1 MPKHES
7 YTTLT
12 KGQTFYFLTGEN
24 EGTKAKVTRVRCNKY
39 DSYVEFEGHDGV
51 RHVSGQIR
59 FSEVFQNRDLI
70 TRVPTDAQRV
80 AFAKALAKRVA
91 EYAEKMEEEQREKAH
106 AKAFVEAH
114 RAEVDAPLVW
124 SEPRRSVGRK
134 GRIVRYTSTATRKVF
149 RGTGFNIRLEDDTR
163 EVCTDLH
170 LQADDSTYD
179 EATDC
184 WVHTDSWVV
193 SGSGAYGLMDLETGL
208 AYFQCLERALKELN
222 DLSAQEP
229 NAPVAVEEAVAV

>member
-1 MPKHES
+1 MPKHDS

-39 DSYVEFEGHDGV
+39 LTHVKYEGHNGLRVITGEVSFSKLRGDA
-51 RHVSGQIR
+51 HVITNPT
-59 FSEVFQNRDLI
+59 SEQMLKFV
-70 TRVPTDAQRV
+70 
-80 AFAKALAKRVA
+80 KATAKRVA
-91 EYAEKMEEEQREKAH
+91 EYAEEMEEAQKEKAH
-106 AKAFVEAH
+106 AKAFRGAH

-124 SEPRRSVGRK
+124 SEPVRWVGAEGK
-134 GRIVRYTSTATRKVF
+134 VVTYTSTAAKKVF
-149 RGTGFNIRLEDDTR
+149 RGTGFDIRVETERLE
-163 EVCTDLH
+163 V
-170 LQADDSTYD
+170 
-179 EATDC
+179 EAQLFLE
-184 WVHTDSWVV
+184 TDSDYDVDSGIWVWTKKWV
-193 SGSGAYGLMDLETGL
+193 IRTGGYRADIDRAL

>member
-24 EGTKAKVTRVRCNKY
+24 EGTKAKVTRVRCNKW
-39 DSYVEFEGHDGV
+39 DSYVEFEGHNGV
-51 RHVSGQIR
+51 SVITGEIR
-59 FSEVFQNRDLI
+59 FSETFQRKDLI
-70 TRVPTDAQRV
+70 TLAPTDAQRV
-80 AFAKALAKRVA
+80 AFAKALAKRAA
-91 EYAEKMEEEQREKAH
+91 EWAEELEEARKEIAH
-106 AKAFVEAH
+106 AKAFRGAH

-124 SEPRRSVGRK
+124 SEPVRTVGA
-134 GRIVRYTSTATRKVF
+134 GGQVVTYTSTAVEKVF
-149 RGTGFNIRLEDDTR
+149 RGTGFDIRVETERR
-163 EVCTDLH
+163 EVEVQLFLEIDHDYDVDSGDWVRTKKWVIRTGGYR
-170 LQADDSTYD
+170 ADIDR
-179 EATDC
+179 A
-184 WVHTDSWVV
+184 
-193 SGSGAYGLMDLETGL
+193 L

>member
-39 DSYVEFEGHDGV
+39 DSYVEFEGHNGV
-51 RHVSGQIR
+51 SVIRGQIR
-59 FSEVFQNRDLI
+59 FSEVFQNKDLI
-70 TRVPTDAQRV
+70 TLAPTDAQRV
-80 AFAKALAKRVA
+80 AFAKALAKRATEWA
-91 EYAEKMEEEQREKAH
+91 EELEEARKEIAH
-106 AKAFVEAH
+106 AKAFEEAH

-124 SEPRRSVGRK
+124 SEPVRRVGWDGRSVT
-134 GRIVRYTSTATRKVF
+134 YTSTAKQNVF
-149 RGTGFNIRLEDDTR
+149 RGSGFDIRVETVRR
-163 EVCTDLH
+163 EVEVQLILTRD
-170 LQADDSTYD
+170 TEYR
-179 EATDC
+179 T
-184 WVHTDSWVV
+184 T
-193 SGSGAYGLMDLETGL
+193 ETGL
-208 AYFQCLERALKELN
+208 PTFVEVVRWEVRADANRMDLDRALAHYRCLEQALKELN

>member
-7 YTTLT
+7 YATLT

-51 RHVSGQIR
+51 SVIRGQIR
-59 FSEVFQNRDLI
+59 FSEVFQNEDLI
-70 TRVPTDAQRV
+70 TLAPTDAQRV

-91 EYAEKMEEEQREKAH
+91 EYAEEMEEAQKEIAH
-106 AKAFVEAH
+106 AKAFRGAH
-114 RAEVDAPLVW
+114 RAEVEAPLVW
-124 SEPRRSVGRK
+124 SEPVRTVGAEGK
-134 GRIVRYTSTATRKVF
+134 VVTYTSTAVEKVF
-149 RGTGFNIRLEDDTR
+149 RGTGFDIRVETERR
-163 EVCTDLH
+163 EV
-170 LQADDSTYD
+170 
-179 EATDC
+179 EAQLFLE
-184 WVHTDSWVV
+184 TDSDYNEDSGLYVWAKKWVIRT
-193 SGSGAYGLMDLETGL
+193 GSYRADIDRAL

-222 DLSAQEP
+222 DLSALEP

>member
-24 EGTKAKVTRVRCNKY
+24 EGTKAKVTKVRCNKY
-39 DSYVEFEGHDGV
+39 ATYVEYEGHNGV
-51 RHVSGQIR
+51 RNVSGEIR
-59 FSEVFQNRDLI
+59 FSEVFQNRDSI

-91 EYAEKMEEEQREKAH
+91 EYAEEMEEAQNEKAH
-106 AKAFVEAH
+106 AKAFRGAH

-124 SEPRRSVGRK
+124 SEPVRTVGA
-134 GRIVRYTSTATRKVF
+134 GGQVVTYTSTAVEKVF
-149 RGTGFNIRLEDDTR
+149 RGTGFDIRVEAERR
-163 EVCTDLH
+163 EV
-170 LQADDSTYD
+170 
-179 EATDC
+179 EAQ
-184 WVHTDSWVV
+184 
-193 SGSGAYGLMDLETGL
+193 LFLETDADYNEDSGLWVSAKKWVIRTGGYRADIDRAL

-229 NAPVAVEEAVAV
+229 NAPVAVEEAVTV

>member
-24 EGTKAKVTRVRCNKY
+24 EGTKAKVTKVRCNKY
-39 DSYVEFEGHDGV
+39 ATYVEYEGHNGV
-51 RHVSGQIR
+51 RVIRGEIR
-59 FSEVFQNRDLI
+59 FSEVFQNKDSI

-91 EYAEKMEEEQREKAH
+91 EYAEEMEEEQKEKAH
-106 AKAFVEAH
+106 AKAFREAH

-124 SEPRRSVGRK
+124 SEPVRTVGA
-134 GRIVRYTSTATRKVF
+134 GGQAVTYHSLAVDKVF
-149 RGTGFNIRLEDDTR
+149 RGSGFDIRVEAERR
-163 EVCTDLH
+163 EVEVQLF
-170 LQADDSTYD
+170 
-179 EATDC
+179 
-184 WVHTDSWVV
+184 
-193 SGSGAYGLMDLETGL
+193 LETDHDYNVDSGNWVWTKKWVIRTGGYRADIDRAL
-208 AYFQCLERALKELN
+208 VYFRCLEQALKELN
-222 DLSAQEP
+222 DLSVQEP